1 MVHLSSI
8 LKGLLLRIAPLAVYG
23 MSPFITPLVNFEWPQ
38 PGSLNGLDPAR
49 SFDSSFCPLP
59 AITEALAPLCSLLRA
74 TPSKTLQLIANLVN
88 GKY

>member
-8 LKGLLLRIAPLAVYG
+8 LKGLLLRIVPLAVYG
-23 MSPFITPLVNFEWPQ
+23 MSPFIIPLVIFEWPQ
-38 PGSLNGLDPAR
+38 PGFLNGLDLVR

-59 AITEALAPLCSLLRA
+59 AVTGALAPLCTFLRV
-74 TPSKTLQLIANLVN
+74 TPKKTLQLITNWVN